1 MFKEIDT
8 SISEVMASMN
18 AYYLKNPDVL
28 LSLQQTYPLPRIRSQ
43 LGCNSQ
49 LMERIQAQS
58 TMIGGTDTLYS
69 DPSLNYS
76 VSQSLVQRNGPE
88 TGKIGGFDTGLLNQP
103 TQGCYIDAIT
113 SQDHFR
119 NTFE

>member
-58 TMIGGTDTLYS
+58 TMIGGTDSPYS

-103 TQGCYIDAIT
+103 T
-113 SQDHFR
+113 
-119 NTFE
+119 